1 MKRAMMSFLA
11 AGLLLSMTSGAR
23 AADVNIKGQW
33 QNGFSWAD
41 RNPLKSAN
49 ASVDRFKASTRL
61 RTQID
66 IVASDSLKGV
76 VFFEVGHQNWGTNDA
91 ALGTDGKVVKVRYSY
106 VDWNIP
112 ETDVKVRM
120 GLQPFDIATFA
131 VPYAAFMTDG
141 AGISLSGNFTENV
154 GATLFGVRAYNND
167 ERTVS
172 VYDKDNTLLYTYNSH
187 DAMDV
192 IGLAVP
198 VQFDGIRMNP
208 FGMYSAIGK
217 DTRFGVGANN
227 KTGVASGLLPVGTGK
242 VVADSKDNH
251 GNAWWGG
258 LSAEMTLFSP
268 LRVAVDGVYG
278 KVDMGKTGNQDLKR
292 AGWYAAW
299 QLNAKRILSHPALR
313 SGTLPVMTRTRLTV
327 PNVCPSSIL
336 TWR

>member
-1 MKRAMMSFLA
+1 
-11 AGLLLSMTSGAR
+11 
-23 AADVNIKGQW
+23 
-33 QNGFSWAD
+33 
-41 RNPLKSAN
+41 
-49 ASVDRFKASTRL
+49 
-61 RTQID
+61 
-66 IVASDSLKGV
+66 
-76 VFFEVGHQNWGTNDA
+76 
-91 ALGTDGKVVKVRYSY
+91 
-106 VDWNIP
+106 
-112 ETDVKVRM
+112 
-120 GLQPFDIATFA
+120 
-131 VPYAAFMTDG
+131 
-141 AGISLSGNFTENV
+141 
-154 GATLFGVRAYNND
+154 
-167 ERTVS
+167 
-172 VYDKDNTLLYTYNSH
+172 
-187 DAMDV
+187 MDV

-217 DTRFGVGANN
+217 DTRFGAGANN

-292 AGWYAAW
+292 ARAGMPPWP
-299 QLNAKRILSHPALR
+299 LNAKRILSHPALR